1 MDRNTLISEL
11 IADEGMELF
20 PYLDSEKICS
30 IGVGRNLEDNG
41 LSPSELFFLGIKLK
55 DKFEI
60 IELLK
65 KRGLTKDEVLYLLDN
80 DVDRV
85 ISELENKLPW
95 LSDKPDVVKYVLCN
109 MCFNMGIY
117 RLLKFKD
124 TLTLLKSDKYKEAS
138 IEMLNS
144 KWSSQV
150 GKRATRLS
158 NRIKSINN

>member
-1 MDRNTLISEL
+1 MNKEDLKDEL
-11 IADEGMELF
+11 IIDEGIRLF
-20 PYLDSEKICS
+20 PYLDSEKIWS

-95 LSDKPDVVKYVLCN
+95 LSNKPDVVKYVLCN

-144 KWSSQV
+144 KWPSQV

-158 NRIKSINN
+158 DRIKSINN

>member
-1 MDRNTLISEL
+1 MNKEDLKAEL
-11 IADEGMELF
+11 IIDEGIRLF
-20 PYLDSEKICS
+20 PYLDSEKIWS

-85 ISELENKLPW
+85 VSELESKLSW
-95 LSDKPDVVKYVLCN
+95 LSLKPDTVKYVLCN

-117 RLLKFKD
+117 RLLKFKE
-124 TLTLLKSDKYKEAS
+124 TLALLKADRYNEAS
-138 IEMLNS
+138 IEMLKS
-144 KWSSQV
+144 KWTLQV
-150 GKRATRLS
+150 GARAQRLS
-158 NRIKSINN
+158 NKIKSLNK

>member
-1 MDRNTLISEL
+1 MNKEDLKLEL

-20 PYLDSEKICS
+20 PYLDSEKIWS

-65 KRGLTKDEVLYLLDN
+65 RRGLTKDEVLYLLDN

-124 TLTLLKSDKYKEAS
+124 TLALLKSDKYKEAS

-144 KWSSQV
+144 KWPSQV

-158 NRIKSINN
+158 DRIKSINN

>member
-1 MDRNTLISEL
+1 MNKEDLKLEL

-20 PYLDSEKICS
+20 PYLDSEKIWS

-95 LSDKPDVVKYVLCN
+95 LSNKPDVVKYVLCN

-150 GKRATRLS
+150 GKRAIRLS
-158 NRIKSINN
+158 DRIKSINN